1 MPDLFTLSFL
11 ALVLGLI
18 VLARIGLR
26 SVPSS
31 TTGNVLGSLV
41 QFVLGFGTLL
51 LVSYGVMYF
60 LGLVGGFYESLT
72 CKVVTLPACEDP
84 LALPT
89 WLRLP
94 EQSVGGV
101 IGILPLLGIF
111 LAKVLQPKT
120 KPLEPL
126 EDTSWRVRF
135 LRQTGYWFT
144 SNAGLVFVFV
154 IELWLAFLRGSA
166 EAADRQVRIAL
177 GLDQDLPS
185 AYLAVAQW
193 GAVVLALG
201 LSIVVVYLGIVGQYA
216 RLLIASSLAGLE
228 YGAALVKPLVDLIH
242 IIARGFV
249 DLWKAVA
256 ISLGRLLLKLQS
268 GLYRVWVL
276 SVTALGRL
284 LLKLQ
289 SILYRLWLIGVTSLG
304 RFLLKTQ
311 SFLYRSWIFI
321 ATTIGWL
328 LIGFR
333 NLFRRRRRTL
343 ESLVIVALVSS
354 WTYSHATTY
363 VVLFDA
369 TGSEQGRLEET
380 SQQVLSWA
388 DPSPERALLAR
399 GDRLVIIPIRA
410 PGNLD
415 QTYSSVF
422 NATYPSS
429 QLDRYAFFTELR
441 DALPNV
447 ADSDDGTGLSDSLR
461 AARTYLEDAED
472 EKILIVFGNGED
484 HSATPITASE
494 LENALASATVVH
506 LNLGLEG
513 RERWET
519 LYREAGASRLLLYDL
534 AATRSLRALELKEV
548 LQHPSD

>member
-1 MPDLFTLSFL
+1 MIDPLLLTFL
-11 ALVLGLI
+11 ALLFLAI
-18 VLARIGLR
+18 LLARIGLR
-26 SVPSS
+26 GISTSSS
-31 TTGNVLGSLV
+31 TGSVLGSLV
-41 QFVLGFGTLL
+41 QFGLGLFTLL
-51 LVSYGVMYF
+51 LVTYGVIYF

-120 KPLEPL
+120 KPLAPIENA
-126 EDTSWRVRF
+126 SWQVRF
-135 LRQTGYWFT
+135 LRQTGHWFAN
-144 SNAGLVFVFV
+144 NAGLVFVFV

-228 YGAALVKPLVDLIH
+228 YGAALVKPFIDFIH
-242 IIARGFV
+242 LIARGFI

-268 GLYRVWVL
+268 GLYR
-276 SVTALGRL
+276 
-284 LLKLQ
+284 
-289 SILYRLWLIGVTSLG
+289 LWTIGVTALG

-311 SFLYRSWIFI
+311 DFLYRAWIFI
-321 ATTIGWL
+321 ATTLGWL
-328 LIGFR
+328 LLGLSY
-333 NLFRRRRRTL
+333 LFRRRSRRTL
-343 ESLVIVALVSS
+343 ESLVMIALVGGWS
-354 WTYSHATTY
+354 YSHATTY

-369 TGSEQGRLEET
+369 TGSEQERLEDT
-380 SQQVLSWA
+380 SRQVLGWA
-388 DPSPERALLAR
+388 DPSPERALLSR
-399 GDRLVIIPIRA
+399 GDRLVIIPIQA

-415 QTYSSVF
+415 LTYSALF

-441 DALPNV
+441 DALPTI
-447 ADSDDGTGLSDSLR
+447 ADTDDGTGLSDSLR
-461 AARTYLEDAED
+461 AARTYLEDAQD
-472 EKILIVFGNGED
+472 ERVLIVFGNGED
-484 HSATPITASE
+484 HSANPVTAPE
-494 LENALASATVVH
+494 LGNALANATVVH
-506 LNLGLEG
+506 LNLGLEQ

-519 LYREAGASRLLLYDL
+519 LYREAGSSRLLLYDL
-534 AATRSLRALELKEV
+534 AATRSLRELELKEA
-548 LQHPSD
+548 LQQSSD

>member
-1 MPDLFTLSFL
+1 MPDFFTLSTL
-11 ALVLGLI
+11 ALLLGIIL
-18 VLARIGLR
+18 LARIGLR
-26 SVPSS
+26 SLTATNEVG
-31 TTGNVLGSLV
+31 TVLGRLV
-41 QFVLGFGTLL
+41 QLALGLGTLA
-51 LVSYGVMYF
+51 LVTYGVMYF
-60 LGLVGGFYESLT
+60 LALVGGFYESLT

-84 LALPT
+84 LALPA

-94 EQSVGGV
+94 AQSVGGV
-101 IGILPLLGIF
+101 IGILPLLGIY
-111 LAKVLQPKT
+111 LAKVLQSKT
-120 KPLEPL
+120 NALEPL
-126 EDTSWRVRF
+126 ENASWRVRF
-135 LRQTGYWFT
+135 LRQTGHWFVN
-144 SNAGLVFVFV
+144 NAGLVFVFV

-216 RLLIASSLAGLE
+216 RLLVASSLAGLE
-228 YGAALVKPLVDLIH
+228 YGAALIAPLVGLVQT
-242 IIARGFV
+242 IAKGLV

-256 ISLGRLLLKLQS
+256 I
-268 GLYRVWVL
+268 
-276 SVTALGRL
+276 ALGRL

-289 SILYRLWLIGVTSLG
+289 SILYRIWLIAVTSLG
-304 RFLLKTQ
+304 RLLLKSQ
-311 SFLYRSWIFI
+311 SFLYRAWIFI

-333 NLFRRRRRTL
+333 NLFRRRRRGTL
-343 ESLVIVALVSS
+343 ESLVILFFIAG
-354 WTYSHATTY
+354 WNYSHAATY

-380 SQQVLSWA
+380 SQQVLNWA
-388 DPSPERALLAR
+388 DPSPERALLER

-415 QTYSSVF
+415 TTYSSLF

-441 DALPNV
+441 DALPKE
-447 ADSDDGTGLSDSLR
+447 ADNDDGTGLSDSLR
-461 AARTYLEDAED
+461 AARTYLEDAQD
-472 EKILIVFGNGED
+472 EKVLIVFGNGED
-484 HSATPITASE
+484 HSAEPVTAAE
-494 LENALASATVVH
+494 LSNALAGARVVH
-506 LNLGLEG
+506 LNLGLEQ
-513 RERWET
+513 REAWET
-519 LYREAGASRLLLYDL
+519 LYREAGASDLLLYDL
-534 AATRSLRALELKEV
+534 AATRSLRGLELKEA
-548 LQHPSD
+548 LQGSD

>member
-1 MPDLFTLSFL
+1 MPDLFTLSVL
-11 ALVLGLI
+11 ALLLGVI

-26 SVPSS
+26 SITTSS
-31 TTGNVLGSLV
+31 NTGSVLGSLV
-41 QFVLGFGTLL
+41 QFVLGLGTLL
-51 LVSYGVMYF
+51 LVTYGVMYF

-84 LALPT
+84 LALPV

-94 EQSVGGV
+94 QQSVGGV

-126 EDTSWRVRF
+126 ENASWRVRV
-135 LRQTGYWFT
+135 LRQTGYWFAN
-144 SNAGLVFVFV
+144 NAGLVFVFF

-177 GLDQDLPS
+177 GLDQDLPA

-201 LSIVVVYLGIVGQYA
+201 LSIVVVYLGMIGQYA

-228 YGAALVKPLVDLIH
+228 YGAALVKPLIDFIQIV
-242 IIARGFV
+242 ARGLV

-256 ISLGRLLLKLQS
+256 I
-268 GLYRVWVL
+268 
-276 SVTALGRL
+276 ALGRL

-311 SFLYRSWIFI
+311 NLLYRSWIFI

-333 NLFRRRRRTL
+333 NLFRRRTRRTL
-343 ESLVIVALVSS
+343 ESLVLVAVVSGWS
-354 WTYSHATTY
+354 YSHATTY

-369 TGSEQGRLEET
+369 TGSEQSRLEDT
-380 SQQVLSWA
+380 AGQVLGWA
-388 DPSPERALLAR
+388 DPSPERALLSR
-399 GDRLVIIPIRA
+399 GDRLVVIPIRA

-415 QTYSSVF
+415 PTYSALF

-441 DALPNV
+441 DALPKS

-461 AARTYLEDAED
+461 ATRTYLEDASD
-472 EKILIVFGNGED
+472 EKVLIVFGNGED
-484 HSATPITASE
+484 HSANPITASE
-494 LENALASATVVH
+494 LGNALANATVVH
-506 LNLGLEG
+506 LNLGLEE

-519 LYREAGASRLLLYDL
+519 LYQEAGASRLLLYDL
-534 AATRSLRALELKEV
+534 AATRSLRELELKDA
-548 LQHPSD
+548 LHQSD

>member
-1 MPDLFTLSFL
+1 MPDLFTLSLL
-11 ALVLGLI
+11 ALLLGI
-18 VLARIGLR
+18 IALARIGLR
-26 SVPSS
+26 SVSTSS
-31 TTGNVLGSLV
+31 NTGNVLSSLV
-41 QFVLGFGTLL
+41 QLALGLGTLA
-51 LVSYGVMYF
+51 LVSYSVLYF

-84 LALPT
+84 LALPA

-111 LAKVLQPKT
+111 LAKVLQSKT
-120 KPLEPL
+120 HPLEPL
-126 EDTSWRVRF
+126 ENASWRVQL
-135 LRQTGYWFT
+135 LRQTGYWFAN
-144 SNAGLVFVFV
+144 NAGLVFVFV

-177 GLDQDLPS
+177 GLDQDLPP

-216 RLLIASSLAGLE
+216 RLLMASSLAGLE
-228 YGAALVKPLVDLIH
+228 YGAALVQPLVDLIG
-242 IIARGFV
+242 IIARGLV
-249 DLWKAVA
+249 DLWKAIA
-256 ISLGRLLLKLQS
+256 IS
-268 GLYRVWVL
+268 
-276 SVTALGRL
+276 LGRL

-311 SFLYRSWIFI
+311 SFLYRSWIFM

-328 LIGFR
+328 LIGFS
-333 NLFRRRRRTL
+333 NLFRRRNRRTL
-343 ESLVIVALVSS
+343 ESLIIVTLVSAWS
-354 WTYSHATTY
+354 YSHATTY

-369 TGSEQGRLEET
+369 TGSEQGRLAET
-380 SQQVLSWA
+380 SQQVLGWA

-399 GDRLVIIPIRA
+399 GDRLVIIPILA

-415 QTYSSVF
+415 STYSALF

-441 DALPNV
+441 DALPKN

-461 AARTYLEDAED
+461 AARTYLEDAQD
-472 EKILIVFGNGED
+472 VKVLIVFGNGED
-484 HSATPITASE
+484 HSATPITAVE
-494 LENALASATVVH
+494 FGDALTNTTVVH

-513 RERWET
+513 REKWET

-534 AATRSLRALELKEV
+534 AATRSLRELELKEAI
-548 LQHPSD
+548 QQPSD

>member
-1 MPDLFTLSFL
+1 MTDPLLLTLL
-11 ALVLGLI
+11 ALLLLTI
-18 VLARIGLR
+18 LLARIGLR
-26 SVPSS
+26 STSAHI
-31 TTGNVLGSLV
+31 TGSVLGSLA
-41 QFVLGFGTLL
+41 QFALGFGTLL

-84 LALPT
+84 LALPR

-101 IGILPLLGIF
+101 IGILPLLGIY
-111 LAKVLQPKT
+111 LAKVLQPKA

-126 EDTSWRVRF
+126 ENASWRARL
-135 LRQTGYWFT
+135 LRQTGYWFVN
-144 SNAGLVFVFV
+144 NAGLVFVFV

-177 GLDQDLPS
+177 GLDQDLPA
-185 AYLAVAQW
+185 AYLSVAQW

-201 LSIVVVYLGIVGQYA
+201 LSIVVVYLGVVGQYA

-228 YGAALVKPLVDLIH
+228 YGAALIKPFIDFIQ
-242 IIARGFV
+242 IIARGLI
-249 DLWKAVA
+249 DLWKTVA

-268 GLYRVWVL
+268 GLYR
-276 SVTALGRL
+276 
-284 LLKLQ
+284 
-289 SILYRLWLIGVTSLG
+289 LWLIGVTALG

-311 SFLYRSWIFI
+311 SFLYRAWIFI
-321 ATTIGWL
+321 ATTLGWL

-333 NLFRRRRRTL
+333 NLFRGRRTL
-343 ESLVIVALVSS
+343 EALVIVGFISGWS
-354 WTYSHATTY
+354 YSYATTY

-369 TGSEQGRLEET
+369 TGSEQGRLEAT
-380 SQQVLSWA
+380 SQQVLGWA
-388 DPSPERALLAR
+388 DPSPERALLSR
-399 GDRLVIIPIRA
+399 GDRLVVIPIQA

-415 QTYSSVF
+415 PTYSALF

-441 DALPNV
+441 DALPKT
-447 ADSDDGTGLSDSLR
+447 ADRDDGTGLSDSLR
-461 AARTYLEDAED
+461 AATTYLEDAQD
-472 EKILIVFGNGED
+472 ERVLIVFGNGED
-484 HSATPITASE
+484 HSANPISAAE
-494 LENALASATVVH
+494 LGNALANATVVH
-506 LNLGLEG
+506 LNLGLEQ

-534 AATRSLRALELKEV
+534 AATRSLRELELKEA
-548 LQHPSD
+548 LNSSD